1 MECEL
6 KELKLALEHVK
17 EVQEMI
23 MKLNHD
29 AMTLLGDS
37 IFEADVDLCEEGF
50 VALQHQDILTQQL
63 NASSELLEMITKH
76 IDEGDLSNL
85 DKNIASALEV
95 ARAKKEAFLG
105 NAFGEKHEDLSE
117 LF

>member
-1 MECEL
+1 MKYEL
-6 KELKLALEHVK
+6 KELKLALEHIK

-23 MKLNHD
+23 ITLNHD
-29 AMTLLGDS
+29 SMTLLSDS
-37 IFEADVDLCEEGF
+37 IFDADVDLCEDGF

-63 NASSELLEMITKH
+63 NASTELLEMITKH
-76 IDEGDLSNL
+76 IDEGDLPNL
-85 DKNIASALEV
+85 DKNIASALKV
-95 ARAKKEAFLG
+95 AKAKKEAFLG